1 MGAQIIIPRLETE
14 CDLLK
19 ETKNEA
25 VKPKTRTGSS
35 APHKF
40 FRENKM

>member
-1 MGAQIIIPRLETE
+1 MKTQIIIPRLETE
-14 CDLLK
+14 CDLWK

-25 VKPKTRTGSS
+25 VKPKTGMRRS

-40 FRENKM
+40 SRENKM

>member
-1 MGAQIIIPRLETE
+1 MGAQIVIPRLESE

-25 VKPKTRTGSS
+25 VKPKTRAGRS